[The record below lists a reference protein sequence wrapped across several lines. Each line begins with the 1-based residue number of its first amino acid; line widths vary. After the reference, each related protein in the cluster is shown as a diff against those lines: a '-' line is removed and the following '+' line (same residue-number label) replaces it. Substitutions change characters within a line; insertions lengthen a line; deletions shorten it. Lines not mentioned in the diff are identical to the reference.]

1 MMKIFS
7 EFRWFFIFIILGIV
21 ISIAYNLIKNDYFN
35 LKTVK
40 NINVFDIKIDDN
52 IDQFFSKRELEQ
64 YDTKIGNLKEDFK
77 LINIYN
83 SNIKNKFQNEYNS
96 VQLIYEVGTRK
107 IWSVTTVDPINPDK
121 CITKR
126 NEKFNELKIKYNILD
141 IDDEDL
147 RLIRENDYRISSYN
161 RKVALLGYF
170 LGDDLSHM
178 ARITCYDNREAKIP
192 EGSEE
197 DKFKHDG
204 ELRFELISSYL
215 KKVYKD

>member
-52 IDQFFSKRELEQ
+52 IDQFFSKRELKQ
-64 YDTKIGNLKEDFK
+64 YDTEVGYLKESFK
-77 LINIYN
+77 LINIYD
-83 SNIKNKFQNEYNS
+83 SNIKNKFQNEYQG
-96 VQLIYEVGTRK
+96 VQLIYETGTRK
-107 IWSVTTVDPINPDK
+107 IWSVTTVDSINPDK

-141 IDDEDL
+141 IDDEG
-147 RLIRENDYRISSYN
+147 LIVENDYRTGSLN
-161 RKVALLGYF
+161 RKVSYIGYF
-170 LGDDLSHM
+170 LGDNLSRM
-178 ARITCYDNREAKIP
+178 VRITCYDNRGAKPP
-192 EGSEE
+192 EGTEE
-197 DKFKHDG
+197 DKFRYEG
-204 ELRFELISSYL
+204 ELRFELLSSDL
-215 KKVYKD
+215 KKAFKN